1 MAIRSTTYGMGI
13 VNLTIA
19 LLIWPNDANVYGA
32 MVWLC
37 WLPQALV
44 IEVLLFMETDF
55 FITYS
60 QAWGWGKSL
69 GFVEGTVRRNHN
81 LANSTQARAM
91 PAEFA
96 KVQEEALRVAKAQ
109 AAAMAAA
116 NAVDGGK
123 GEEEKGGQ

>member
-1 MAIRSTTYGMGI
+1 MVVRFTTYGMGI
-13 VNLTIA
+13 VNLIIA

-60 QAWGWGKSL
+60 NAWGWGASL
-69 GFVEGTVRRNHN
+69 GSAEGRLRRNRN
-81 LANSTQARAM
+81 FANSTQDRAM
-91 PAEFA
+91 SAKFAE
-96 KVQEEALRVAKAQ
+96 VQEEALRVAKAQ
-109 AAAMAAA
+109 AAAMAAK
-116 NAVDGGK
+116 AVEGGK